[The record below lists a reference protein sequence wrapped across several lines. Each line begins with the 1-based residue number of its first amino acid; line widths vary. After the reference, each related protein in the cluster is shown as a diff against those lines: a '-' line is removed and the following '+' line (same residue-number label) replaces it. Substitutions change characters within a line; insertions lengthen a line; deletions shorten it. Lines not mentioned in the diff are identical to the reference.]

1 MKLQFLLESTPTANA
16 KRNETPRTISI
27 PLCEGHLQKH
37 HDIQNHI
44 LIHTFAAFVFDY
56 EQEIPKTLP
65 NASFSFHE
73 EVLTATEASPTRVTG
88 ILLQVH

>member
-16 KRNETPRTISI
+16 KTNETPRTISI

-44 LIHTFAAFVFDY
+44 IIHTFAA
-56 EQEIPKTLP
+56 QKIPKTLP